1 MNKRKT
7 IMSCIKGYWLYT
19 ILSPVCVALEVVM
32 EILIPLVIA
41 DIVNIID
48 ASSSNAEAKLLIL
61 KFLANVSVQRGAIY
75 AGLILIGLAIISLL
89 FGALSGI
96 FCAKASV
103 GFAKNLR
110 QAIYYNVQDFSFENI
125 DKFQT
130 SSLITRCTTDVTN
143 VQNAFQMII
152 RIAVRAPF
160 MLVFAFVMAFKINAN
175 VSMIF
180 VYVVPIL
187 AVLLFIIMNLAHPN
201 FKIMFKK
208 YDRLNTVVQENVA
221 GSRTVKAYVREEHE
235 INKFKVASQDIYKY
249 SARAERILAFV
260 NPFMQA
266 AVYTCFLV
274 VSYLA
279 AKMITVGDMTTGDL
293 SVLFTYIMQILMS
306 LMMLSMII
314 VMVTMSRESIIRI
327 KEVLKEETT
336 IKNPL
341 NPVYDV
347 ADGSIVFDHVNF
359 SYTGDPNK
367 LALED
372 INVSIKSGQTVGV
385 IGGTGSAKSSFVNL
399 IPRLY
404 DITSGSLKIG
414 GIDVKDYDIKSL
426 RNQVSVVLQKNVLFS
441 GTIKSNLLWGD
452 KNATDEELIHASK
465 LAQADEFV
473 STFPDKYDSRI
484 EQGGSN
490 VSGGQKQRL
499 CIARALVKKPK
510 ILILDDSTSAVD
522 TKTDALIRE
531 AFAKEIPNTTKIIV
545 AQRIS
550 SIEDADL
557 IIVLD
562 DGKINGMG
570 THKELH
576 ENNKIY
582 REVYTSQVKG
592 VGSNE

>member
-1 MNKRKT
+1 MKKKKT
-7 IMSCIKGYWLYT
+7 IMSCINGYWLYT
-19 ILSPVCVALEVVM
+19 ILSPICVALEVAM

-48 ASSSNAEAKLLIL
+48 SGSEAKLLVL
-61 KFLANVSVQRGAIY
+61 KFLANMSIQKGAII
-75 AGLILIGLAIISLL
+75 AGLILIALAIVSLI

-96 FCAKASV
+96 FCARASV

-160 MLVFAFVMAFKINAN
+160 MMIFAFIMAFKINAS
-175 VSMIF
+175 VSIVF
-180 VYVVPIL
+180 AYVVPIL

-201 FKIMFKK
+201 FKKMFKK

-221 GSRTVKAYVREEHE
+221 GARTVKAYVREDHE
-235 INKFKVASQDIYKY
+235 IEKFKDASKEIYKY

-279 AKMITVGDMTTGDL
+279 AKIIAVGDMTTGDL
-293 SVLFTYIMQILMS
+293 SCLFTYIMQILMS
-306 LMMLSMII
+306 LMMVSMII
-314 VMVTMSRESIIRI
+314 VMITMSKESINRI
-327 KEVLKEETT
+327 KEVLKEEPT
-336 IKNPL
+336 IKNVE
-341 NPVYDV
+341 NPIYDV

-359 SYTGDPNK
+359 SYNGDPNK

-372 INVSIKSGQTVGV
+372 ICVNIKSGETIGV

-414 GIDVKDYDIKSL
+414 GVEVKDYDIKSL
-426 RNQVSVVLQKNVLFS
+426 RDQVSVVLQKNVLFS

-452 KNATDEELIHASK
+452 KNASDEELIHASK

-550 SIEDADL
+550 SVEDADQ

-562 DGKINGMG
+562 DGKINAIG
-570 THKELH
+570 THEELLK
-576 ENNKIY
+576 NNEIY

-592 VGSNE
+592 AGANE